1 MTRMD
6 PEFQPDTKNALE
18 DTKRGYGLWCGEVI
32 HPANKEAVERART
45 SDQPIT
51 DTKGLGFRYVAVWPE
66 DGTPHF
72 RIHEPDRYTK
82 AVTLAASTVHDRV
95 VALVHGLLYREGYEG
110 LKSVCFSTDIPDTP
124 FEFESVLCETDRV
137 TDSGRYRPDITIIP
151 KSKNYP
157 VIELEVVYTHEPSEV
172 RIARAKSV
180 DALVLVCNIRGS
192 VEHKIFDASADMN
205 FTDSDLLA
213 IVKRHRFRWPRLAG
227 SKSPALVLWQDLDQ
241 LLYAKNL
248 QAQMVPVLR
257 QVRNLRADAE
267 RLKAEMEEGRL
278 PRGVLR
284 GDAERLKR
292 LILGTDVPWA
302 VERFVEEYARATID
316 TSSELGGAI
325 SALRESCCA
334 VAEMLIDTNRIASS
348 VLARIPPPSPP
359 RHTAP
364 ATKKTYAFR
373 VAPTIHEPWESE
385 DSFSRFGLVA
395 LRLACEN
402 VVSAGN
408 RIPHNVPSSGSLA
421 AKAWISAFDSKM
433 ASLEQYVKEVESAAK
448 SLPPDESADLVD
460 LAQLVV
466 AEWGPKID
474 AVVARVE
481 GLRKVTR

>member
-32 HPANKEAVERART
+32 HPANREAVERARN

-192 VEHKIFDASADMN
+192 VERKIFDASADMN

-213 IVKRHRFRWPRLAG
+213 IVKRHRFRWPRLITG
-227 SKSPALVLWQDLDQ
+227 RSPALARWVDLDQ
-241 LLYAKNL
+241 AAYASTLKSYVDVEVASAKNDL
-248 QAQMVPVLR
+248 KMLGRFLLAVQAGETLNVVSKQTLHQINSSTHLSRIPWESTRFLR
-257 QVRNLRADAE
+257 EYERAQVKE
-267 RLKAEMEEGRL
+267 
-278 PRGVLR
+278 
-284 GDAERLKR
+284 
-292 LILGTDVPWA
+292 T
-302 VERFVEEYARATID
+302 
-316 TSSELGGAI
+316 SELGRSVFSLRKAAQTLSELESEIKNIAAKINDLRSKGLGLKSLPVKTVSPHPMPCGAYEDLLRDLT
-325 SALRESCCA
+325 SACRKVVVSAKMLPEYAAANSFVLDVWLNLFYSDLQALHTCVDRIHRAAIYLPES
-334 VAEMLIDTNRIASS
+334 VNGRMASDIQN
-348 VLARIPPPSPP
+348 VLSR
-359 RHTAP
+359 
-364 ATKKTYAFR
+364 
-373 VAPTIHEPWESE
+373 WESE
-385 DSFSRFGLVA
+385 
-395 LRLACEN
+395 
-402 VVSAGN
+402 
-408 RIPHNVPSSGSLA
+408 
-421 AKAWISAFDSKM
+421 
-433 ASLEQYVKEVESAAK
+433 
-448 SLPPDESADLVD
+448 
-460 LAQLVV
+460 
-466 AEWGPKID
+466 ID
-474 AVVARVE
+474 AALVKADK
-481 GLRKVTR
+481 LRKDV